1 MTSSKRK
8 PLKVVV
14 DTNLF
19 ISGLIIKSGYPYK
32 LLSKWKSKSFIL
44 VTSKEQRDELIDV
57 LTRPKIVEKYHLS
70 KNEVAATVFLI
81 DTTAVQAPLKGKLP
95 VAVRDPKDEH
105 ILAAAL
111 GSEADYLVT
120 GDEDL
125 LILNNTQS
133 LGKLRIIAVV
143 EFLTLL

>member
-1 MTSSKRK
+1 MASPKRK
-8 PLKVVV
+8 LLKVVV

-19 ISGLIIKSGYPYK
+19 VSGLIIKRGYPSE

-44 VTSKEQRDELIDV
+44 LISYKQRDELIDV
-57 LTRPKIVEKYHLS
+57 LTRPKIAQRYQLS
-70 KNEVAATVFLI
+70 NRQAAAVVFLI
-81 DTTAVQAPLKGKLP
+81 DTTAVQVPLKRKLP

-111 GSEADYLVT
+111 GGEADYLVT

-125 LILNNTQS
+125 LVLNKS
-133 LGKLRIIAVV
+133 EALGNLSIISVA
-143 EFLTLL
+143 EFLKLF